1 MAAKECFSEPIFP
14 QQIQPL
20 ARRVMCRVYPLL
32 FLLAVMVFLM
42 PLQVAAGTHKPQWAS
57 GRLLVQARVGVD
69 DTDLDNVLL
78 NHGAR
83 RLAALQKIRVHVVTV
98 PPQLEEAIAKALA
111 KSPKIAFAEP
121 DALIPPDD
129 TLPNDPQFASQWHLP
144 LMKAPGAWDFAL
156 GDGVIV
162 AVLDTGVD
170 GTHPDLAGKL
180 VPGWN
185 IYDNNADT
193 SDVYGHGTYVAGVI
207 GAAANN
213 ALGVASLA
221 WNARIMPVRIAQP
234 DGYAYF
240 STIANGLM
248 WAADHGAR
256 IANISYMVTGSSTVT
271 SAANYFRQKGGV
283 VFASAGNTGSFQST
297 PENPAIIAV
306 SATTSSDTKASW
318 SSYGNYVDVAA
329 PGAGIVTTA
338 RGGGYASVSGTSFS
352 SPAAAG
358 VGALVFSVQ
367 PTLTP
372 NQVENILKNTAV
384 DLGTAGWDTYYGH
397 GRVDAH
403 AAVLA
408 ALEIAGVDT
417 QSPTVAITSP
427 TPGTTVFGTVA
438 VDVAASDNVGVERV
452 ELYANGQLVA
462 EASEAPYAF
471 SLNTLNFDDGSLTL
485 TAKAWDQAGN
495 SATSGNVTVTV
506 DNVPDP
512 GDRTPPQVKILSPA
526 DGSNVSKKV
535 TISISATDNVK
546 VASLKCYIDG
556 VLKASSTGSALKY
569 TWYTRKAAAGTHT
582 IQAVAADTSGN
593 TGTASVQVQ
602 VIK

>member
-1 MAAKECFSEPIFP
+1 M
-14 QQIQPL
+14 
-20 ARRVMCRVYPLL
+20 
-32 FLLAVMVFLM
+32 
-42 PLQVAAGTHKPQWAS
+42 
-57 GRLLVQARVGVD
+57 
-69 DTDLDNVLL
+69 
-78 NHGAR
+78 
-83 RLAALQKIRVHVVTV
+83 
-98 PPQLEEAIAKALA
+98 
-111 KSPKIAFAEP
+111 
-121 DALIPPDD
+121 
-129 TLPNDPQFASQWHLP
+129 
-144 LMKAPGAWDFAL
+144 
-156 GDGVIV
+156 V
-162 AVLDTGVD
+162 AVLNTGVD
-170 GTHPDLAGKL
+170 GTHPDFAGKL

-221 WNARIMPVRIAQP
+221 WNTRIMPVRISQP
-234 DGYAYF
+234 DGYAYY

-256 IANISYMVTGSSTVT
+256 IANISYMVSGSSTVT

-283 VFASAGNTGSFQST
+283 VFASAGNTGSFEST
-297 PENPAIIAV
+297 PENPAIISV
-306 SATTSSDTKASW
+306 SATTRSDTKASW

-329 PGAGIVTTA
+329 PGAGIMTTA

-372 NQVENILKNTAV
+372 DQVENLLKETAV
-384 DLGTAGWDTYYGH
+384 DLGTAGWDTFYGH

-403 AAVLA
+403 GAVLA
-408 ALEIAGVDT
+408 AIEIAGVDT

-427 TPGTTVFGTVA
+427 TAGTMVVGTVA
-438 VDVAASDNVGVERV
+438 VDVSASDNMGVERV

-471 SLNTLNFDDGSLTL
+471 SLNTLNFDDGSLTF
-485 TAKAWDQAGN
+485 TAKAWDKAGN
-495 SATSGNVTVTV
+495 VGTSKNVTVTV
-506 DNVPDP
+506 DNIPDP
-512 GDRTPPQVKILSPA
+512 GDRTPPQVKILNPA
-526 DGSNVSKKV
+526 DGSTVSRKV
-535 TISISATDNVK
+535 TISFSATDDVK

-556 VLKASSTGSALKY
+556 VLKASTTGSALKY
-569 TWYTRKAAAGTHT
+569 TWFTRNAAAGAHT

>member
-1 MAAKECFSEPIFP
+1 M
-14 QQIQPL
+14 
-20 ARRVMCRVYPLL
+20 
-32 FLLAVMVFLM
+32 
-42 PLQVAAGTHKPQWAS
+42 
-57 GRLLVQARVGVD
+57 
-69 DTDLDNVLL
+69 
-78 NHGAR
+78 
-83 RLAALQKIRVHVVTV
+83 
-98 PPQLEEAIAKALA
+98 
-111 KSPKIAFAEP
+111 
-121 DALIPPDD
+121 
-129 TLPNDPQFASQWHLP
+129 
-144 LMKAPGAWDFAL
+144 
-156 GDGVIV
+156 
-162 AVLDTGVD
+162 
-170 GTHPDLAGKL
+170 
-180 VPGWN
+180 
-185 IYDNNADT
+185 
-193 SDVYGHGTYVAGVI
+193 
-207 GAAANN
+207 
-213 ALGVASLA
+213 
-221 WNARIMPVRIAQP
+221 
-234 DGYAYF
+234 
-240 STIANGLM
+240 
-248 WAADHGAR
+248 
-256 IANISYMVTGSSTVT
+256 T

-283 VFASAGNTGSFQST
+283 VFASAGNSGSFEST
-297 PENPAIIAV
+297 PENPARITV
-306 SATTSSDTKASW
+306 SATTSSNTIASW

-372 NQVENILKNTAV
+372 NQVENILKQTAV
-384 DLGTAGWDTYYGH
+384 DLGTAGWDTFYGH
-397 GRVDAH
+397 GRVEAH

-471 SLNTLNFDDGSLTL
+471 SLNTLNFDDGALTL

-495 SATSGNVTVTV
+495 SCTSGNVTVTV

-512 GDRTPPQVKILSPA
+512 VDQTPPQVKILSPT
-526 DGSNVSKKV
+526 DGSNVSNKV
-535 TISISATDNVK
+535 TISISATDDVK

-556 VLKASSTGSALKY
+556 VLKASTTGSALKY
-569 TWYTRKAAAGTHT
+569 TWFARKPAAGAHT
-582 IQAVAADTSGN
+582 IQAVAADTSGD
-593 TGTASVQVQ
+593 TGTANVQVQ